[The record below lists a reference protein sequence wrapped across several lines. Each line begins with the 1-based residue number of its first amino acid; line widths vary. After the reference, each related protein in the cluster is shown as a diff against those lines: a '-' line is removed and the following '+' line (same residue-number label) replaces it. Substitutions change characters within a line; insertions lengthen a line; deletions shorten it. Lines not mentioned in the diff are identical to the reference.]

1 MQMTTLLNRTDG
13 RPDEL
18 ALIRSEPISMQW
30 TNELRR
36 TIGIYPSCKL
46 LKELLSLDLYT
57 RTVIYP
63 FLIKGWSASRIAAR
77 LKVSLI
83 TIQKLLEIGRE
94 QLKKSWQRPVRIETR
109 LYSPKVSQTLFLKSP
124 ANADFTES
132 AIGFTPAVQKLERPH
147 TQRFDG
153 SQDFSNTL

>member
-1 MQMTTLLNRTDG
+1 MQMTKLLNRTDG

-18 ALIRSEPISMQW
+18 TLIRSEPISMQW

-36 TIGIYPSCKL
+36 NIGLNPSCKL
-46 LKELLSLDLYT
+46 LRELLSLDLYT
-57 RTVIYP
+57 RTVVYP

-94 QLKKSWQRPVRIETR
+94 QLKR
-109 LYSPKVSQTLFLKSP
+109 KVAAP
-124 ANADFTES
+124 
-132 AIGFTPAVQKLERPH
+132 R
-147 TQRFDG
+147 
-153 SQDFSNTL
+153 